1 MRSSGHRDRIIEQL
15 RQAALPLDDDQLAKR
30 AGITPRQ
37 TVNQIC
43 RSLEREGVLRRYAG
57 AEGKIV
63 NELTGRRDARAAE
76 AGRPEAVSI
85 AAAAA
90 DEAVVNVATGHVM
103 PPGNSREQRD
113 AERVML
119 DLLGR
124 QVGLEL
130 EPATITIPSG
140 VRVEVDGADVGRT
153 VLVEC
158 WAHQGAPKSAQRYK
172 VLADAFKLTWISRT
186 IYPRPQ
192 LILCLSDSAAAAP
205 FTLGSNSWAAQALR
219 DLRVDVSLVD
229 LPRELRKS
237 LIEAQ
242 RRQYR

>member
-1 MRSSGHRDRIIEQL
+1 MRSPGHRDRIIELL

-43 RSLEREGVLRRYAG
+43 RSLERAGVLRRHTG

-63 NELTGRRDARAAE
+63 NELTGEHDPQAKE
-76 AGRPEAVSI
+76 AKHTEAVSL
-85 AAAAA
+85 AAAAT
-90 DEAVVNVATGHVM
+90 DEAVVSVATGHAM

-124 QVGLEL
+124 QVGLHL

-140 VRVEVDGADVGRT
+140 ARVEVDGADPGRT

-158 WAHQGAPKSAQRYK
+158 WLIKARQSQHSVTRF
-172 VLADAFKLTWISRT
+172 LLTHS
-186 IYPRPQ
+186 
-192 LILCLSDSAAAAP
+192 S
-205 FTLGSNSWAAQALR
+205 
-219 DLRVDVSLVD
+219 
-229 LPRELRKS
+229 
-237 LIEAQ
+237 
-242 RRQYR
+242 